1 MGKTSLNDISLKS
14 RIVINLMFVLLSLCC
29 IIPFLLVLSISF
41 SSESAIT
48 SYGYKLIPMEFS
60 LSAYKFLFDD
70 LSQIARSYA
79 ITAFVTVVG
88 TLASVILVALYAY
101 TLYRKDFAFRRF
113 FAMFLF
119 ITMLFNGGLVP
130 FYMLYTNYLHLKDT
144 LIALILP
151 YLINPFYVIIMRSFF
166 TNTIPDS
173 VIESAKIDGAN
184 EFYTLF
190 KIVFPLSLPVF
201 ATIGLF
207 STLVYWNDWFMSL
220 LFISDQKNIGIQF
233 YMYKVI
239 LNLQFLLTNSK
250 VSVDMS
256 VQDIPGETSR
266 MAMAIV
272 GIGPIVFAYPFF
284 QRYFVKGLT
293 VGAVKG

>member
-1 MGKTSLNDISLKS
+1 MKASVNQVSQKVNLTINTIF
-14 RIVINLMFVLLSLCC
+14 IVLGLCSVL
-29 IIPFLLVLSISF
+29 PFLLILSVSF
-41 SSESAIT
+41 SKESSIHE
-48 SYGYKLIPMEFS
+48 YGYKLIPEQFS
-60 LSAYKFLFDD
+60 LSAYKFLFSDF
-70 LSQIARSYA
+70 SQIARSYG

-88 TLASVILVALYAY
+88 TLISLLFVALYAY
-101 TLYRKDFAFRRF
+101 TLYRKDFPFRKF

-130 FYMLYTNYLHLKDT
+130 FYILYTNYLHLKDS
-144 LIALILP
+144 LFALIMP
-151 YLINPFYVIIMRSFF
+151 YLMNPFYVIIMRTFF
-166 TNTIPDS
+166 SNTIPDS
-173 VIESAKIDGAN
+173 VVESAKMDGAN
-184 EFYTLF
+184 EFYILY

-220 LFISDQKNIGIQF
+220 LFISDPKNISIQF

-239 LNLQFLLTNSK
+239 LDMQFLLNNTK
-250 VSVDMS
+250 ISVNMS
-256 VQDIPGETSR
+256 NADIPGETTR